1 MGSVQYV
8 FVKCQKMIIG
18 ASEILGENRR
28 YMLPL
33 PISLEVDTNYQ
44 LLCYWIKLT
53 VSNSR

>member
-28 YMLPL
+28 YKLPL
-33 PISLEVDTNYQ
+33 PISLEVDTNY
-44 LLCYWIKLT
+44 
-53 VSNSR
+53 